1 MKKEI
6 FCTVGPGSLN
16 KRFLNFSRK
25 NINLLRLNMSH
36 VDIKNLPKTIN
47 FIRKYTNT
55 PICIDTEG
63 AQIRSKVIKNM
74 TYKKNLKLNI
84 FLKKGNFKLYPPEVF
99 YNLKKNDILDVGFE
113 GLKIKI
119 VKIAKE
125 QIKCIVIEPG
135 KLENNKGIHVVN
147 RKFKLNFI
155 TKKDQEAIEIGK
167 KNKIKYFALSFVNS
181 SDDIKKFNKIL
192 KTEKKIFKIETENA
206 MKNIDSILKA
216 GDNFLIDRGDLSK
229 EIKIENIPLA
239 QRLILK
245 KAKKFNKKVYIA
257 TNFLESMIFKNFP
270 TRAEVNDIYNAIELG
285 SAGIVL
291 AAETAIGKYPI
302 ECVNLIKKIFRIFK

>member
-16 KRFLNFSRK
+16 KSFLNFSRK

-119 VKIAKE
+119 VKIVKE

-257 TNFLESMIFKNFP
+257 TNFLESMIYKNFP

>member
-16 KRFLNFSRK
+16 KSFLNFSRK

-155 TKKDQEAIEIGK
+155 TKKDQEAIELGK

>member
-16 KRFLNFSRK
+16 KSFLNFSRK

-155 TKKDQEAIEIGK
+155 TKKDQEAIELGK

-302 ECVNLIKKIFRIFK
+302 ECVNLIKKLFRIFK

>member
-16 KRFLNFSRK
+16 KSFLNFSRK

-257 TNFLESMIFKNFP
+257 TNFLESMIYKNFP

>member
-16 KRFLNFSRK
+16 KSFLNFSRK

-47 FIRKYTNT
+47 FIRKYTST

-63 AQIRSKVIKNM
+63 AQIRSKVIKNT

-84 FLKKGNFKLYPPEVF
+84 FQKKGNFKLYPPEVF

-119 VKIAKE
+119 VKIVKE

-257 TNFLESMIFKNFP
+257 TNFLESMIYKNFP

>member
-155 TKKDQEAIEIGK
+155 TKKDQEAIELGK

-229 EIKIENIPLA
+229 EIQIENIPLA

>member
-16 KRFLNFSRK
+16 KSFLNFSRK

-155 TKKDQEAIEIGK
+155 TKKDQEAIELGK

-257 TNFLESMIFKNFP
+257 TNFLESMIYKNFP

>member
-16 KRFLNFSRK
+16 KSFLNFSRK

-302 ECVNLIKKIFRIFK
+302 ECVNLIKKLFRIFK

>member
-16 KRFLNFSRK
+16 KSFLNFSRK

-155 TKKDQEAIEIGK
+155 TKKDQEAIELGK

-229 EIKIENIPLA
+229 EIQIENIPLA

>member
-229 EIKIENIPLA
+229 EIQIENIPLA

>member
-99 YNLKKNDILDVGFE
+99 YNLKKKDILDVGFE

-155 TKKDQEAIEIGK
+155 TKKDQEAIELGK

-229 EIKIENIPLA
+229 EIQIENIPLA

>member
-16 KRFLNFSRK
+16 KSFLNFSRK

-113 GLKIKI
+113 GLK
-119 VKIAKE
+119 
-125 QIKCIVIEPG
+125 
-135 KLENNKGIHVVN
+135 NKMHS
-147 RKFKLNFI
+147 
-155 TKKDQEAIEIGK
+155 
-167 KNKIKYFALSFVNS
+167 Y
-181 SDDIKKFNKIL
+181 
-192 KTEKKIFKIETENA
+192 
-206 MKNIDSILKA
+206 
-216 GDNFLIDRGDLSK
+216 
-229 EIKIENIPLA
+229 
-239 QRLILK
+239 
-245 KAKKFNKKVYIA
+245 
-257 TNFLESMIFKNFP
+257 
-270 TRAEVNDIYNAIELG
+270 
-285 SAGIVL
+285 
-291 AAETAIGKYPI
+291 
-302 ECVNLIKKIFRIFK
+302 

>member
-47 FIRKYTNT
+47 FIRKYTST

-229 EIKIENIPLA
+229 EIQIENIPLA

>member
-155 TKKDQEAIEIGK
+155 TKKDQEAIELGK

-181 SDDIKKFNKIL
+181 SEDIKKFNKIL

-229 EIKIENIPLA
+229 EIQIENIPLA

>member
-155 TKKDQEAIEIGK
+155 TKKDQEAIELGK

-229 EIKIENIPLA
+229 EIQIENIPLA

-257 TNFLESMIFKNFP
+257 TNFLESMIYKNFP

>member
-16 KRFLNFSRK
+16 KSFLNFSRK

-47 FIRKYTNT
+47 FIRKYTST

-119 VKIAKE
+119 VKIVKE

-206 MKNIDSILKA
+206 MKNIDSILKS

-257 TNFLESMIFKNFP
+257 TNFLESMIYKNFP

>member
-36 VDIKNLPKTIN
+36 IDIKNLPKTIN
-47 FIRKYTNT
+47 FIRKYTST

-84 FLKKGNFKLYPPEVF
+84 FLKEGNFKLYPPEVF

-119 VKIAKE
+119 VTIAKE
-125 QIKCIVIEPG
+125 QLKCIVIEPG

-155 TKKDQEAIEIGK
+155 TKKDQEAIELGK

-245 KAKKFNKKVYIA
+245 KAKKLNKKVYIA